1 MRIHTHPGNLYAESW
16 RFPID
21 VIFNRFCSG
30 EIPVSADLY
39 TRGTI
44 ALNRLVSSSEIEQL
58 VLREQRNVIQISRIK
73 YVTILLAIFIL
84 VQSQRPPY
92 AGSSKPYPAVL
103 PQYLEAAT
111 AGAGAG
117 AGAAANNNINGT
129 IGNRIDSNNGNRP
142 LMAAPSIPM
151 AIPTIPPDLP
161 VDALG
166 DVDLVNRIKTW
177 PKDKQP
183 FWFLNWQQ
191 IQEHRGD
198 SKNRAQPV
206 ETQPNQ
212 RSFFAG

>member
-1 MRIHTHPGNLYAESW
+1 MVSNIHSTKIIGIV
-16 RFPID
+16 FKFI
-21 VIFNRFCSG
+21 I
-30 EIPVSADLY
+30 
-39 TRGTI
+39 
-44 ALNRLVSSSEIEQL
+44 VSSSFCQVNTCFFL
-58 VLREQRNVIQISRIK
+58 QIKLQVTNHLYRLWIGVWLIFQFILLQIK
-73 YVTILLAIFIL
+73 YVTILFAIFIS

-103 PQYLEAAT
+103 PQYLEGVT
-111 AGAGAG
+111 AGAAS
-117 AGAAANNNINGT
+117 INT
-129 IGNRIDSNNGNRP
+129 IGNRIDSNNGNTP
-142 LMAAPSIPM
+142 LMGAAAPSTPM

-166 DVDLVNRIKTW
+166 DVNLINRIKTW

-183 FWFLNWQQ
+183 FWFLNWQK

>member
-1 MRIHTHPGNLYAESW
+1 M
-16 RFPID
+16 
-21 VIFNRFCSG
+21 
-30 EIPVSADLY
+30 
-39 TRGTI
+39 
-44 ALNRLVSSSEIEQL
+44 
-58 VLREQRNVIQISRIK
+58 IK
-73 YVTILLAIFIL
+73 YVTILFAIFIS

-103 PQYLEAAT
+103 PQYLEGVT
-111 AGAGAG
+111 AGAAS
-117 AGAAANNNINGT
+117 INT
-129 IGNRIDSNNGNRP
+129 IGNRIDSNNGNTP
-142 LMAAPSIPM
+142 LMGAAAPSTPM

-166 DVDLVNRIKTW
+166 DVNLVNRIKTW

-183 FWFLNWQQ
+183 FWFLNWQK